1 MKFEITILGS
11 SSATPIYNRNP
22 SSQLLNVN
30 DRLFLIDCGEATQ
43 QQMLR
48 FGIKAQKI
56 EHIFISHLHG
66 DHYLGLIG
74 LLSSLHLNG
83 RIKPIHIYA
92 PAELLEIL
100 NVQFKY
106 SETELR
112 YSIEFHPTHT
122 EKSELIFENQ
132 DVSVETIVL
141 SHRIPCTGFKFTGKK
156 RLPKIIKEK
165 VDELQIS
172 VDHIK
177 LIKKGFDFTD
187 KQGKI
192 HTADELTT
200 AADEPKVYAY
210 CSDTVCNWTYI
221 DQIKNIDLLYHEA
234 TFLHEMLERAQETF
248 HTTAQQA
255 GEIASKANVK
265 RLLIGHFS
273 ARYRDLQP
281 LLDESKSIFANT
293 ELAIE
298 GMTFEV

>member
-66 DHYLGLIG
+66 DHYLGLVG

-83 RIKPIHIYA
+83 RIKPLHIYA

-112 YSIEFHPTHT
+112 YAIEFHPTHT

-165 VDELQIS
+165 VVELQIS

-248 HTTAQQA
+248 HTTALQA